1 MKIALVQFYNYHEE
15 VLSPQIDFLLPD
27 NEVFVL
33 APQNVLNN
41 DYISYY
47 KNYIHSKMFFDVKLS
62 GILTFPIKII
72 FTLIKYFQLY
82 HSFKIEKYDTIIF
95 NTITKPFH
103 FFIIKTLFNRVT
115 KIHII
120 HNAQLYLSKRMVAKL
135 DIFKKNLFISQDVYN
150 FYLSNRNGLPAPS
163 NFGWFYPFLSEEI
176 ISHPKNNKLLNDK
189 INIIIP
195 GAVMDSRRNYT
206 GLFSALKKIE
216 QEDTPFNLL
225 FLGKCDTKK
234 QKEISDLGLNR
245 IITVFSEY
253 IPGNEMLY
261 YIKYADIIAF
271 LIDSSIGENFQFYN
285 RYKASGTSILCL
297 SFGIP
302 CLVSDSFKIDK
313 ALESRAIIY
322 KDHNIESFF
331 LDCIFG
337 KITKESLQKLKAL
350 PVASQFSCKGQKE
363 QYRTEI
369 GVDHEN
375 I

>member
-15 VLSPQIDFLLPD
+15 VLSPQIDFLLPE
-27 NEVFVL
+27 NKVFVF
-33 APQNVLNN
+33 APKNVLNN

-47 KNYIHSKMFFDVKLS
+47 KNSIQSKMLFDVKVS
-62 GILTFPIKII
+62 NTLTFFTKII
-72 FTLIKYFQLY
+72 STFIKYFQLY
-82 HSFKIEKYDTIIF
+82 HSFKIEKYETIIF

-103 FFIIKTLFNRVT
+103 FFIIKILFNRVT

-120 HNAQLYLSKRMVAKL
+120 HNAQLYLSKKDAAKL
-135 DIFKKNLFISQDVYN
+135 NIFKKNLFLSKDVYN
-150 FYLSNRNGLPAPS
+150 FYLSNRNEMS
-163 NFGWFYPFLSEEI
+163 TSFNFGWFCPSLSEKI
-176 ISHPKNNKLLNDK
+176 ISLPQNNKLMDDK

-195 GAVMDSRRNYT
+195 GTVMNSRRNYT
-206 GLFSALKKIE
+206 GLFYALKKIE
-216 QEDTPFNLL
+216 QENTPFNILL
-225 FLGKCDTKK
+225 LGKCDAKY
-234 QKEISDLGLNR
+234 QKEINNLGLNR

-271 LIDSSIGENFQFYN
+271 LIDSSIGVNFQYYN
-285 RYKASGTSILCL
+285 RYKASGTSIFCL

-313 ALESRAIIY
+313 DLETGAIVY
-322 KDHNIESFF
+322 KDKNIESFF
-331 LDCIFG
+331 LDCISG

-350 PVASQFSCKGQKE
+350 PATSQFSCKNQKA
-363 QYRTEI
+363 QYRAEI
-369 GVDHEN
+369 GVDHET